1 MHMKRNTPSYR
12 LFLCLLIVI
21 LLSVCLIRLEILQ
34 KRKKDL
40 FETYSI
46 LSMKDIHTP
55 TCMLYFHKEGCSG
68 CLKSDEVIER
78 YYSSRKKLPF
88 IIYIVDPSSPLNAEM
103 EEVPALVLYRNH
115 EKAEVIIGAAD
126 ITAYLEKLISLS
138 ERSWTYPIH
147 HPK

>member
-1 MHMKRNTPSYR
+1 MKRNTRTYR

-21 LLSVCLIRLEILQ
+21 LLSVCLVRLQILSQ
-34 KRKKDL
+34 RKKDL

-46 LSMKDIHTP
+46 LSIKDIHTP

-78 YYSSRKKLPF
+78 YYSSRKKLPVL
-88 IIYIVDPSSPLNAEM
+88 IYVVDPSSPLNE
-103 EEVPALVLYRNH
+103 EIDEVPTLILYRNY

-126 ITAYLEKLISLS
+126 ITAYLEKLISLT

-147 HPK
+147 RPK